1 MSNHVILLRCS
12 QVLAETKSPRRYFP
26 KYTVLALGIAAVL
39 FMLVN
44 IAYVSGGL
52 LRRKL

>member
-1 MSNHVILLRCS
+1 MYS

-26 KYTVLALGIAAVL
+26 KYTVLALGITAVL

-44 IAYVSGGL
+44 IAYVSGVL
-52 LRRKL
+52 LRLKL